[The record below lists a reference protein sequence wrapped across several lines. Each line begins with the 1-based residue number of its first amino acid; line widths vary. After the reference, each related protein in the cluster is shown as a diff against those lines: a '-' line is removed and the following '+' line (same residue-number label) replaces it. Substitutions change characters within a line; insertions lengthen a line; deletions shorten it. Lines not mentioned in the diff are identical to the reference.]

1 MLEERSTDKDWQ
13 DSDEESS
20 DDSDVEAGFC
30 GPENDSMDRTLSLY
44 SMNAWKVTLAFSPI
58 TKINSVYMVLSV
70 FFVMYTVTM
79 FSSHEH
85 ATMKLRKSLPNV

>member
-1 MLEERSTDKDWQ
+1 MLEQRSTDKDWQ
-13 DSDEESS
+13 DSDEECS

-58 TKINSVYMVLSV
+58 TKINSMYMVLSGFCYV
-70 FFVMYTVTM
+70 HSHNVL
-79 FSSHEH
+79 FS
-85 ATMKLRKSLPNV
+85 